1 MSLMYELM
9 RESVDYAGLFPPAS
23 LKLDEVVANYDRYV
37 NSAESSMLGRL
48 IIPASRLSEY
58 SQLRQSR
65 LSDTSSPAQPW
76 RISALVPPIEEA
88 EAEERFEK
96 FESAIDLIRNF
107 NTPNNLENI
116 ANDIVDAIEVKT
128 SDISIMEATIDR
140 LPADIHSFLEIP
152 HTEDARDLMDR
163 IASDPS
169 VKRLFAKIRT
179 GGTTAELIPRP
190 EEVARFIWNCQK
202 RGVAFKATAGLHHPI
217 RDNYRLTYASDSKT
231 ATMFGFLNVFY
242 ATMMSW
248 EHAIGMKELT
258 EILSVKE
265 PTQFGANENE
275 IFWGEFKV
283 PLDRVKTLR
292 NQSIISFGSCSFL
305 EPTKEL
311 QDILG
316 QNHESIFPA

>member
-1 MSLMYELM
+1 
-9 RESVDYAGLFPPAS
+9 
-23 LKLDEVVANYDRYV
+23 
-37 NSAESSMLGRL
+37 
-48 IIPASRLSEY
+48 
-58 SQLRQSR
+58 
-65 LSDTSSPAQPW
+65 
-76 RISALVPPIEEA
+76 
-88 EAEERFEK
+88 
-96 FESAIDLIRNF
+96 
-107 NTPNNLENI
+107 
-116 ANDIVDAIEVKT
+116 VKT
-128 SDISIMEATIDR
+128 PDISIMEATIDR

-152 HTEDARDLMDR
+152 HTEDSRDLIDR

-169 VKRLFAKIRT
+169 GKKLFAKIRT
-179 GGTTAELIPRP
+179 GGTTAELIPHP
-190 EEVARFIWNCQK
+190 EEVARFIWNCEK
-202 RGVAFKATAGLHHPI
+202 REVAFKATAGLHHPM

-231 ATMFGFLNVFY
+231 ATLFGFLNVFY

-283 PLDRVKTLR
+283 PVDRVKTLR

-311 QDILG
+311 QDIPG
-316 QNHESIFPA
+316 HNHESIFSA